1 MSCQLILYYNIQVE
15 INKHKKYL
23 IRTSKILINRNAY
36 TGIMSVSE
44 RICFFSRANV
54 AVLEDTVNSDD
65 NVCR

>member
-1 MSCQLILYYNIQVE
+1 MKNIWWLE
-15 INKHKKYL
+15 LKKL
-23 IRTSKILINRNAY
+23 LINRNAY